1 MGKCNIF
8 TPIARVKC
16 FDGFS
21 KVFFNNCFKSDK
33 NIFDFRL
40 LFERIE
46 PNISGEMIHKNDI
59 IFESI
64 I

>member
-8 TPIARVKC
+8 TPIVIVKC
-16 FDGFS
+16 FYGFS
-21 KVFFNNCFKSDK
+21 KVFFNNFFKYDK
-33 NIFDFRL
+33 NICDFRL

-46 PNISGEMIHKNDI
+46 PNIYGEMIHKNDI

-64 I
+64 V

>member
-8 TPIARVKC
+8 TPIVRVKC

-21 KVFFNNCFKSDK
+21 KVFSHNCFKSNK
-33 NIFDFRL
+33 NIFDFGL

-46 PNISGEMIHKNDI
+46 PNIYGEMIHKNDM
-59 IFESI
+59 IF
-64 I
+64 